1 VTIIMYHSVSA
12 AVDPYT
18 LSPSTF
24 RRQIECIADAYRIV
38 RLSDVR
44 DGSTTP
50 GKSTVVITFDDAFGD
65 FCEAAL
71 PVLEEFSVPCTLFV
85 PTGCIGGWNAW
96 DDGLPGIARKR
107 IMTVRDLRAVCATGL
122 IDLGSHTVDHPRMS
136 RLSRREMHT
145 QALMSK
151 RFLEDTFGVPIDM
164 FSYPYG
170 QRDDFSPLTSQVL
183 AEVGYDVAVTTCW
196 GTRNSAGNLLT
207 LPRVSFAEQD
217 TVPVIR
223 RKIDGYYN
231 WIGIKETLGYA
242 WRSRFGT
249 LRPGGVEDTWTQ
261 RARPSRGN

>member
-1 VTIIMYHSVSA
+1 VTIIMYHSIGA

-18 LSPSTF
+18 LSPSAF
-24 RRQIECIADAYRIV
+24 RRQIECIANTYRV
-38 RLSDVR
+38 VHLGDVR
-44 DGSTTP
+44 KASATRDTSA
-50 GKSTVVITFDDAFGD
+50 VVITFDDAFVD

-71 PVLEEFSVPCTLFV
+71 PVLAEFSMPCTLFV
-85 PTGCIGGWNAW
+85 PTGCLGGWNTW

-107 IMTVRDLRAVCATGL
+107 VMTAGDLRAARATGL
-122 IDLGSHTVDHPRMS
+122 VDLGSHTVDHPRMS
-136 RLSRREMHT
+136 RLSRRQMHT
-145 QALMSK
+145 QALTSK
-151 RFLEDTFGVPIDM
+151 RFLEDLFDVPIDM

-196 GTRNSAGNLLT
+196 GTRTASSNLLT
-207 LPRVSFAEQD
+207 LPRVSLAEQD
-217 TVPVIR
+217 TAPVIR
-223 RKIDGYYN
+223 RKIDGHYN

-249 LRPGGVEDTWTQ
+249 LHSGGDEDTWTQ